1 MKIAGE
7 EVVVSLEARRLG
19 AEKLNAW
26 INDPPP
32 TPVPDITLTEDQLR
46 AKQEMEA
53 SIEMRR
59 FHLLTGS
66 AGTGK
71 TTLVQIMAREAY
83 ARGLIVRLAA
93 PTHKAAGV
101 LRAKLG
107 LPCGT
112 IHSLLSL
119 RPKADRDRQVFVRS
133 ANARPLTGDLFIID
147 ECSMLGEELMRHV
160 RRLLNGHAVILV
172 GDPAQ
177 IPPVGEAN
185 SESFD
190 TVPASH
196 LTTVV
201 RQAAGNPIIAAA
213 QIIRATQDD
222 PDAPMDWSWC
232 RQERVGDIGVFLPP
246 RGQADAWLK
255 KAIMSDAFKEDPDFA
270 RYLCHTNDRVL
281 HVNTRVRTWLFGK
294 DALAAPFLEGEM
306 LLMRSPLV
314 LDDAIAIAT
323 NEEVRVL
330 DIDYGSHQNVGTWE
344 IKVRTDMDKVYNIH
358 VPRDWN
364 EYQLALA
371 EMRDAC
377 KGGTQ
382 EWEALHEFTAS
393 FIRAQ
398 SIYAM
403 TLHASQGST
412 FQWAFLDVPNA
423 RARMMDN
430 PLEVRRL
437 LYTGATRAAKGLVLV
452 GV

>member
-1 MKIAGE
+1 MDAI
-7 EVVVSLEARRLG
+7 S
-19 AEKLNAW
+19 
-26 INDPPP
+26 PPEF
-32 TPVPDITLTEDQLR
+32 VLTEDQQR
-46 AKQEMEA
+46 AKREIEA

-59 FHLLTGS
+59 QHLLTGS

-71 TTLVQIMAREAY
+71 TTLVQIVARELS
-83 ARGLIVRLAA
+83 ARGIDVRLAA

-101 LRAKLG
+101 LRARLG

-119 RPKADRDRQVFVRS
+119 RPKAVRDRQVFVRS
-133 ANARPLTGDLFIID
+133 PNARPVEGDVIIID

-160 RRLLNGHAVILV
+160 RRLLDDKAVILV

-185 SESFD
+185 SEAFG
-190 TVPASH
+190 VLPASH

-213 QIIRATQDD
+213 QAIRSTQDD
-222 PDAPMDWSWC
+222 PDAPMDWTWC
-232 RQERVGDIGVFLPP
+232 VPVRVGDLGVFVPP
-246 RGQADAWLK
+246 RGQVDAWMR
-255 KAIMSDAFKEDPDFA
+255 KAFLSDSFRDDPDFA
-270 RYLCHTNDRVL
+270 RYLCHTNDRVF
-281 HVNTRVRTWLFGK
+281 HVNTRVRTWIYG
-294 DALAAPFLEGEM
+294 DEALAAPFLPGEM

-314 LDDAIAIAT
+314 VDDTIAIAT

-330 DIDYGSHQNVGTWE
+330 AIEKGRHLEVGTWE
-344 IKVRTDMDKVYNIH
+344 IHVKTDADKTFDIH
-358 VPRDWN
+358 VPRNWE
-364 EYQLALA
+364 EYQLAHANL
-371 EMRDAC
+371 RDEC
-377 KGGTQ
+377 RGGSQ
-382 EWEALHEFTAS
+382 EWDALHEFAAS

-412 FQWAFLDVPNA
+412 FQWVFLDIPNT
-423 RARMMDN
+423 RARMHEN

-437 LYTGATRAAKGLVLV
+437 LYTGSTRAAKGLVLV

>member
-1 MKIAGE
+1 MMDASVSGGAG
-7 EVVVSLEARRLG
+7 
-19 AEKLNAW
+19 
-26 INDPPP
+26 I
-32 TPVPDITLTEDQLR
+32 ILTEDQER
-46 AKQEMEA
+46 AKREIEA

-59 FHLLTGS
+59 RHLLTGS

-71 TTLVQIMAREAY
+71 TTLVQIIAREAS
-83 ARGLIVRLAA
+83 ARGVDVRLAA

-112 IHSLLSL
+112 IHSLLKL
-119 RPKADRDRQVFVRS
+119 RPKTDRDKQVFVRS
-133 ANARPLTGDLFIID
+133 ANAKPVEGTLFILD
-147 ECSMLGEELMRHV
+147 ECSMLGEELMKHV
-160 RRLLNGHAVILV
+160 RRWLDGKAVIFV

-177 IPPVGEAN
+177 IPPVGEDH

-190 TVPASH
+190 VVPASH

-213 QIIRATQDD
+213 QAIRLTQDD
-222 PDAPMDWSWC
+222 PEASMDWSWC
-232 RQERVGDIGVFLPP
+232 APVRVGDLGVFVPP
-246 RGQADAWLK
+246 RGQIDVWLK
-255 KAIMSDAFKEDPDFA
+255 KAFMSEEFLDDPDFA

-281 HVNTRVRTWLFGK
+281 HVNTRVRVWKYGE
-294 DALAAPFLEGEM
+294 DAKRSPYLPGEM

-314 LDDAIAIAT
+314 IDDTIAIAT

-330 DIDYGSHQNVGTWE
+330 AIGPDHQLSVGTWN
-344 IKVRTDMDKVYNIH
+344 IQVKTDKDETFRIH

-364 EYQLALA
+364 EYQMAYANL
-371 EMRDAC
+371 RDEC
-377 KGGTQ
+377 KGGSQ
-382 EWEALHEFTAS
+382 EWDALHEFTAA

-412 FQWAFLDVPNA
+412 FQWVFLDIPNT

-437 LYTGATRAAKGLVLV
+437 LYTGSTRAAKGLVLV